1 MEAYQSGSMS
11 AIERGLWY
19 ASQSGTYGR
28 PWNSV
33 EKSILGGAQIY
44 GETYVKA
51 GQNTFYL
58 KKYNVQGSNLYK
70 HQYMTNVQG
79 AASEGAIYA
88 KAYSNELKNTALEF
102 RIPVYNNMPAAACA
116 KPTQDGSPNNK
127 LAGLGV
133 NGFALTP
140 TFNKD
145 TTSYNL
151 IVDTSVSQ
159 VTINA
164 AVIDSTASVSGAGTV
179 NLQGGGNDIT
189 IAVTAQNGS
198 VRNYVIHVVRQQNGP
213 TNDGSVNSGITGT
226 SPGTGS
232 PGGNTGNSGTGSP
245 GGSPGNSGSSGPAA
259 GSSGGPGASSGSGS
273 STTNSGPGG
282 SDIVII
288 P

>member
-1 MEAYQSGSMS
+1 
-11 AIERGLWY
+11 
-19 ASQSGTYGR
+19 
-28 PWNSV
+28 
-33 EKSILGGAQIY
+33 
-44 GETYVKA
+44 
-51 GQNTFYL
+51 
-58 KKYNVQGSNLYK
+58 
-70 HQYMTNVQG
+70 
-79 AASEGAIYA
+79 
-88 KAYSNELKNTALEF
+88 
-102 RIPVYNNMPAAACA
+102 MPAAACA

-213 TNDGSVNSGITGT
+213 TNDGSVNSGITGNSPGT
-226 SPGTGS
+226 SPGTSS
-232 PGGNTGNSGTGSP
+232 PGGNTGSSGTGSP
-245 GGSPGNSGSSGPAA
+245 GGSPGNSGGSGTSSPAA
-259 GSSGGPGASSGSGS
+259 GSTGGPGASSGSGS